1 VLQVRQH
8 LASKELFQ
16 ITSSQWKGEVIV
28 NILIAV
34 PEDTQHFDNVWVG
47 FFLDG
52 RERMILS

>member
-1 VLQVRQH
+1 VRQH